1 MNMNNVL
8 IILLVVCL
16 ICSAFFSGTEMAL
29 AKVNKVK
36 LAREKDNNVK
46 AAKLAHNFAENYND
60 TITIILI
67 GNNLVNIAASS
78 MATVLFVDLC
88 GEPGELI
95 ATIVVTLAILI
106 FGEILPKS
114 IASSYAYPLSKILS
128 YPLKVCQ
135 ILFFPITIIVQKIL
149 NKFNKKLEEKQG
161 KENEVT
167 DDELIE
173 MVDTMEEQG
182 LIDEDTQELITN
194 AIDFMDVDAVEI
206 MVHRTDFFAFDINDD
221 IKSLL
226 TNPDL
231 LNYSRIPVYD
241 DSVDNIVGILNTKQL
256 IKLHLNGDQINIH
269 DLLTDPLY
277 VFPTQ
282 PVTSVL
288 RELRK
293 QNIHMAIIK
302 DEYGGTLGLLTME
315 DILEELVGEIYD
327 EKDEEEME
335 EYHKVN
341 SQKFTVDGDMNLYDF
356 FELLDYNYEDF
367 DTIYTTVGGWITD
380 MLGKFP
386 KEKDSF
392 EFEGHLI
399 KVMRASEFTVE
410 RVSVLRLEENENN
423 EE

>member
-1 MNMNNVL
+1 MNNVL
-8 IILLVVCL
+8 IVLLILCL

-36 LAREKDNNVK
+36 LARATEKNEK
-46 AAKLAHNFAENYND
+46 GAKLANKYAENYND
-60 TITIILI
+60 TITIILV
-67 GNNLVNIAASS
+67 GNNLVNIAASA
-78 MATVLFVDLC
+78 MATILFVDLC
-88 GEPGELI
+88 GESGEFI
-95 ATIVVTLAILI
+95 ALLVVTLTILI

-114 IASSYAYPLSKILS
+114 IAASYSYPLSKILS
-128 YPLKVCQ
+128 VPLKVCE
-135 ILFFPITIIVQKIL
+135 ILFFPITFVVQKIL
-149 NKFNKKLEEKQG
+149 NGFNKRLEEKQA

-167 DDELIE
+167 DEELIE

-241 DSVDNIVGILNTKQL
+241 DSVDNIVGILNTKQI
-256 IKLHLNGDQINIH
+256 IKLHLNGDAININE
-269 DLLTDPLY
+269 LLTDPLY

-341 SQKFTVDGDMNLYDF
+341 DKKFTVDGDMNLYDF
-356 FELLDYNYEDF
+356 FELIEYDYEDF
-367 DTIYTTVGGWITD
+367 DSIYTTVGGWITD
-380 MLGKFP
+380 VLGRFP

-410 RVSVLRLEENENN
+410 RVSVLRLQEDENN
-423 EE
+423 E

>member
-1 MNMNNVL
+1 MNNVL
-8 IILLVVCL
+8 IVLLILCL

-36 LAREKDNNVK
+36 LARATEKNEK
-46 AAKLAHNFAENYND
+46 GAKLANKYAENYND
-60 TITIILI
+60 TITIILV
-67 GNNLVNIAASS
+67 GNNLVNIAASA
-78 MATVLFVDLC
+78 MATILFVDLC
-88 GEPGELI
+88 GESGEFI
-95 ATIVVTLAILI
+95 ALLVVTLTILI

-114 IASSYAYPLSKILS
+114 IAASYSYPLSKILS
-128 YPLKVCQ
+128 VPLKVCE
-135 ILFFPITIIVQKIL
+135 ILFFPITFVVQKIL
-149 NKFNKKLEEKQG
+149 NGFNKRLEEKQV

-221 IKSLL
+221 IQSLL

-241 DSVDNIVGILNTKQL
+241 DSVDNIVGILNTKQI
-256 IKLHLNGDQINIH
+256 IKLHLNGDAININE
-269 DLLTDPLY
+269 LLTDPLY

-302 DEYGGTLGLLTME
+302 DEYGGTLGLLTRE

-341 SQKFTVDGDMNLYDF
+341 DKKFTVDGDMNLYDF
-356 FELLDYNYEDF
+356 FELIEYNYDDF
-367 DTIYTTVGGWITD
+367 DSIYTTVGGWITD
-380 MLGKFP
+380 VLGRFP

-410 RVSVLRLEENENN
+410 RVSVLRLQEDENN
-423 EE
+423 E

>member
-1 MNMNNVL
+1 MNNVL
-8 IILLVVCL
+8 IVLLILCL
-16 ICSAFFSGTEMAL
+16 ICSALFSGTEMAL

-36 LAREKDNNVK
+36 LARATEKNEK
-46 AAKLAHNFAENYND
+46 GAKLANKYAENYND
-60 TITIILI
+60 TITIILV
-67 GNNLVNIAASS
+67 GNNLVNIAASA
-78 MATVLFVDLC
+78 MATILFVDLC
-88 GEPGELI
+88 GESGEFI
-95 ATIVVTLAILI
+95 ALLVVTLTILI

-114 IASSYAYPLSKILS
+114 IAASYSYPLSKILS
-128 YPLKVCQ
+128 VPLKVCE
-135 ILFFPITIIVQKIL
+135 ILFFPITFVVQKIL
-149 NKFNKKLEEKQG
+149 NGFNKRLEEKQV

-167 DDELIE
+167 DEELIE

-241 DSVDNIVGILNTKQL
+241 DSIDNIVGILNTKQI
-256 IKLHLNGDQINIH
+256 IKLHLNGDAININE
-269 DLLTDPLY
+269 LLTDPLY

-341 SQKFTVDGDMNLYDF
+341 DKKFTVDGDMNLYDF
-356 FELLDYNYEDF
+356 FELIEYDYEDF
-367 DTIYTTVGGWITD
+367 DSIYTTVGGWITD
-380 MLGKFP
+380 VLGRFP

-410 RVSVLRLEENENN
+410 RVSVLRLQEDENN
-423 EE
+423 E

>member
-1 MNMNNVL
+1 MNNVL
-8 IILLVVCL
+8 IVLLILCL

-36 LAREKDNNVK
+36 LARATEKK
-46 AAKLAHNFAENYND
+46 EKGAKLANKYAENYND
-60 TITIILI
+60 TITIILV
-67 GNNLVNIAASS
+67 GNNLVNIASS
-78 MATVLFVDLC
+78 AMATILFVDLC
-88 GEPGELI
+88 GESGEFI
-95 ATIVVTLAILI
+95 ALLVVTLTILI

-114 IASSYAYPLSKILS
+114 IAASYSYPLSKILS
-128 YPLKVCQ
+128 VPLKVCE
-135 ILFFPITIIVQKIL
+135 ILFFPITFVVQKIL
-149 NKFNKKLEEKQG
+149 NGFNKRLEEKQV

-194 AIDFMDVDAVEI
+194 AIDFMGVDAVEI

-221 IKSLL
+221 IQSLL

-241 DSVDNIVGILNTKQL
+241 DSVDNIVGILNTKQI
-256 IKLHLNGDQINIH
+256 IKLHLNGDAININE
-269 DLLTDPLY
+269 LLTDPLY

-341 SQKFTVDGDMNLYDF
+341 DKKFTVDGDMNLYDF
-356 FELLDYNYEDF
+356 FELIEYDYEDF
-367 DTIYTTVGGWITD
+367 DSIYTTVGGWITD
-380 MLGKFP
+380 VLGRFP

-410 RVSVLRLEENENN
+410 RVSVLRLQEDENN
-423 EE
+423 E

>member
-1 MNMNNVL
+1 MNNVL
-8 IILLVVCL
+8 IVLLILCL

-36 LAREKDNNVK
+36 LARATEKNEK
-46 AAKLAHNFAENYND
+46 GAKLANKYAENYND
-60 TITIILI
+60 TITIILV
-67 GNNLVNIAASS
+67 GNNLVNIAASA
-78 MATVLFVDLC
+78 MATILFVDLC
-88 GEPGELI
+88 GESGEFI
-95 ATIVVTLAILI
+95 ALLVVTLTILI

-114 IASSYAYPLSKILS
+114 IAASYSYPLSKILS
-128 YPLKVCQ
+128 VPLKVCE
-135 ILFFPITIIVQKIL
+135 ILFFPITFVVQKIL
-149 NKFNKKLEEKQG
+149 NGFNKRLEEKQV

-167 DDELIE
+167 DEELIE

-241 DSVDNIVGILNTKQL
+241 DSIDNIVGILNTKQI
-256 IKLHLNGDQINIH
+256 IKLHLNGDAININE
-269 DLLTDPLY
+269 LLTDPLY

-341 SQKFTVDGDMNLYDF
+341 DKKFTVDGDMNLYDF
-356 FELLDYNYEDF
+356 FELIEYDYEDF
-367 DTIYTTVGGWITD
+367 DSIYTTVGGWITD
-380 MLGKFP
+380 VLGRFP

-410 RVSVLRLEENENN
+410 RVSVLRLQEDENN
-423 EE
+423 E